1 MVHERFCKGC
11 NMCVCVCVV
20 LYQVRVWI
28 TNHNDPLTVKVKE
41 KNTTHEQIINLLI
54 LLMGAPVFVSHRFG
68 TGRHADILLAVP
80 FSMLRQS
87 WITRS
92 TIYTWWAHRG
102 KYHNLSETLRLHTVR
117 FPVRNRIGKS
127 YVFSAHQRSSIC
139 EVISGIHICRIDVKA
154 GQPR

>member
-1 MVHERFCKGC
+1 MVHFAKGAI
-11 NMCVCVCVV
+11 CVCVYALCYIKYGFGSPTTTI
-20 LYQVRVWI
+20 LWLWKLRI
-28 TNHNDPLTVKVKE
+28 